1 MSKAIR
7 IIAGLGN
14 PEDKYERTLHNAGFW
29 FVDALARKY
38 GGNFRYDKKFDADSC
53 RINPHGAEVWL
64 VKPQS
69 YMNNSGQPVR
79 GLLDYY
85 RLGVDELLVAH
96 DEIDLPPGTTRLKE
110 GGGKVSHLIT
120 EVEVVC
126 LPRYLPEYLDIDV
139 SELELDAML
148 KLSDIVLPE
157 GVSIPALAQGEEADR
172 SVVSIHV
179 IKEVIIED
187 EEEIEPGAVPVEGEE
202 APAEEAAGDDAA
214 DETEDD

>member
-14 PEDKYERTLHNAGFW
+14 PEEKYERTLHNAGFW

-85 RLGVDELLVAH
+85 RLGVGELLVAH
-96 DEIDLPPGTTRLKE
+96 DEIDLPPGTTRLKA
-110 GGGKVSHLIT
+110 GGGHGGHNGLRDIIQHCGPDFLRLRLGVGHPGEKHQVTNYVLKRGSADT
-120 EVEVVC
+120 EAAIE
-126 LPRYLPEYLDIDV
+126 RDIDDAIAV
-139 SELELDAML
+139 IPEL
-148 KLSDIVLPE
+148 
-157 GVSIPALAQGEEADR
+157 
-172 SVVSIHV
+172 
-179 IKEVIIED
+179 
-187 EEEIEPGAVPVEGEE
+187 VEGKIN
-202 APAEEAAGDDAA
+202 AAMKKLHTQEQAK
-214 DETEDD
+214 E